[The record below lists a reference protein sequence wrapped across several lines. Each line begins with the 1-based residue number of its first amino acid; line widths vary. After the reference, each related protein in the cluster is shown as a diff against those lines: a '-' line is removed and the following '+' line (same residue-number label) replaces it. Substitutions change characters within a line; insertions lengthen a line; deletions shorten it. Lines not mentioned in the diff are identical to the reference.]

1 MILSFF
7 KSSKKKSS
15 EEDDAALK
23 MSLTVDSFKSNPS
36 PWDTTR
42 MGDENETGERILN
55 RLVSSIN
62 GAETQHRH
70 RIRRLMTLSAAA
82 IILTC
87 LVAGFLFKDE
97 LLDHLLSSSNVL
109 VETKPGERLK
119 LTLPDGSN
127 VTLNAGT
134 RLSYPQR
141 FNHKKREVVLLS
153 GEAYFDIK
161 HDIKKPFIV
170 NADKTRTTVLGTAFN
185 IRAYSFIGDVTVT
198 VASGKVAVNSQS
210 GQARGKACFL
220 LPNEQI
226 TYNKTSGE
234 MQKSEVK
241 AQDAMGWMDGRLIF
255 TNETFGQVAGLLEN
269 KYNVKIEF
277 EDSTIASY
285 HFSASFE
292 PTENLNDVLDA
303 LTLTKGLQYTLK
315 NQIVQISRAKP

>member
-210 GQARGKACFL
+210 GQARGKACFCCL
-220 LPNEQI
+220 MSKLPIIKPAEKCKRAKLKLR
-226 TYNKTSGE
+226 TPW
-234 MQKSEVK
+234 V
-241 AQDAMGWMDGRLIF
+241 GWM
-255 TNETFGQVAGLLEN
+255 AG
-269 KYNVKIEF
+269 
-277 EDSTIASY
+277 
-285 HFSASFE
+285 
-292 PTENLNDVLDA
+292 
-303 LTLTKGLQYTLK
+303 
-315 NQIVQISRAKP
+315 